1 VAGALAVLHEVAV
14 VALLVPDGAV
24 VATETK
30 DLAVVGAADFAL
42 VGGAVVFE
50 TGAGA
55 TTGDGAVFETGA
67 GATTGDGAGPGCS
80 TTDPAYVALVGP
92 DDRATP
98 AAAATGKD
106 PAVGPV
112 YTRAAEGPG
121 YNFVDGKYM
130 PLVGA
135 TAAVATEEARGSG
148 TRLKLRSRFVV
159 TLICFIRPKS
169 TS

>member
-1 VAGALAVLHEVAV
+1 VALAVLHEVAV

-42 VGGAVVFE
+42 VGGAV
-50 TGAGA
+50 
-55 TTGDGAVFETGA
+55 VFETGA

-121 YNFVDGKYM
+121 YNFVDGKCM